1 MFADAACLGL
11 REGEVPWV
19 GLNSPGT
26 GHGGAGG
33 RGVVGHAPSKPF
45 PPGNGYMP
53 GRLGEGGGWT
63 GGAGGGS
70 CVRRSLRGLSRA
82 GQPAALCSRPCL
94 SAEAPGAGVAGVGAH
109 PPRPQAYKDTV
120 NFGSNSYPFT
130 SPTPLLPPK
139 GRGRVTPAQR
149 AWEVGGGGSRLWAPA
164 QVAPPRMTLL
174 GHPHSRGRGDGASF
188 HLILL

>member
-1 MFADAACLGL
+1 M
-11 REGEVPWV
+11 PWV

-33 RGVVGHAPSKPF
+33 RGDVGHAPSKPF

-82 GQPAALCSRPCL
+82 GQPTALCSCPCL
-94 SAEAPGAGVAGVGAH
+94 SASLSQCGGLW
-109 PPRPQAYKDTV
+109 
-120 NFGSNSYPFT
+120 S
-130 SPTPLLPPK
+130 
-139 GRGRVTPAQR
+139 
-149 AWEVGGGGSRLWAPA
+149 GGGGCGCTPSRATSIYGYSEFWSQLLPFHFSSNSPA
-164 QVAPPRMTLL
+164 ASKGQRQSHPSSESL
-174 GHPHSRGRGDGASF
+174 GGKVRGEAGCGHQLRW
-188 HLILL
+188 HLHG